1 MGEVRQRWRERE
13 PRRWRDRQRQRQ
25 RQSDRD
31 RESEAGIYS
40 ERDKEIEERDWGGWK
55 ARDTLLAFR
64 VEPIHLLGKLLG

>member
-13 PRRWRDRQRQRQ
+13 RRRWRDRQRQ

-40 ERDKEIEERDWGGWK
+40 ERDKEIEERDWGG
-55 ARDTLLAFR
+55 
-64 VEPIHLLGKLLG
+64 GKLEIHSWHFVLNQFTC